1 MDTSFAS
8 SITADLSNAF
18 FYCPKDGV
26 PSIQI
31 GKPMAGDIIF
41 WLKYNDED
49 VNKCASRLIKE
60 LGRELG
66 ISNIQSA
73 KEILL
78 KFCSYAFNTID
89 ADFLSLTSL
98 DEPVSTIFSQHH
110 RNNLSALFVDH
121 IDSQKVLKPYVYT
134 IRYANTDGVHRLTNN
149 LCIYGSGQIESLL
162 GDMRAR
168 TGINFPLEALDDK
181 DLLRDPIG
189 RYKLLPDSSA
199 VLVYARSINE
209 AVEELDRLF
218 GALCA
223 TIDAPLRINQDTV
236 DCRINSF
243 DPTSITTRQIRSNL
257 PSVYEINLS
266 DEVVGNL
273 RKIFSS
279 PTKRMKSALSFIAH
293 GWTHDKR
300 ERFLNQFIALDALYG
315 TERNN
320 KASIVGGV
328 SRDACDI
335 VGIESKIKTIYELRS
350 KFVHGEISIFSNHG
364 KYPKFVDE
372 HGIDPIESLFEIVR
386 VCALNYQGVY
396 KVEQPDTVN
405 LRVPKGLVREFEKKI
420 SEYSRT

>member
-18 FYCPKDGV
+18 FYCPEDGV

-31 GKPMAGDIIF
+31 GKPVAGDIIF

-66 ISNIQSA
+66 VSNIQSA
-73 KEILL
+73 NEILL
-78 KFCSYAFNTID
+78 KFCSYAFNIID

-98 DEPVSTIFSQHH
+98 DEPVSTIFSQQHC
-110 RNNLSALFVDH
+110 NNLSALFVDY
-121 IDSQKVLKPYVYT
+121 IDSQKALKPYVYT
-134 IRYANTDGVHRLTNN
+134 IRYANTDGVHKLNNN

-162 GDMRAR
+162 GDMKVR
-168 TGINFPLEALDDK
+168 TGINFPLEALDDE
-181 DLLRDPIG
+181 DLRREPIG
-189 RYKLLPDSSA
+189 RYKLLSDSSA

-223 TIDAPLRINQDTV
+223 TIDTPLRINQETV

-243 DPTSITTRQIRSNL
+243 DSKSITTRQIRSNL

-266 DEVVGNL
+266 DEVAGNL
-273 RKIFSS
+273 QKIFSS
-279 PTKRMKSALSFIAH
+279 PPKRMNSALSFIAH

-315 TERNN
+315 TDRSN

-328 SRDACDI
+328 SRDASDI

-364 KYPKFVDE
+364 KYSKFVDE

-386 VCALNYQGVY
+386 VCAINYRGVY

-405 LRVPKGLVREFEKKI
+405 LRVPKELVREFEKKI
-420 SEYSRT
+420 SEYCRT

>member
-8 SITADLSNAF
+8 SITVDLSDAF
-18 FYCPKDGV
+18 FYCPKNGA
-26 PSIQI
+26 PSIQV
-31 GKPMAGDIIF
+31 GRPMVGDVIF
-41 WLKYNDED
+41 WLKYNDEE

-60 LGRELG
+60 LGCELG

-98 DEPVSTIFSQHH
+98 DEPVSTIFSQQH

-121 IDSQKVLKPYVYT
+121 INSQKTLKPYVYT
-134 IRYANTDGVHRLTNN
+134 IRYANTDGVHSLTNN

-162 GDMRAR
+162 GDMKAR
-168 TGINFPLEALDDK
+168 TGINLPLEALNDK
-181 DLLRDPIG
+181 DLLRVPIG

-199 VLVYARSINE
+199 VLVYARSIDE

-243 DPTSITTRQIRSNL
+243 DSKDITTCQIRSNL

-266 DEVVGNL
+266 DEVIGNL

-315 TERNN
+315 TERSN
-320 KASIVGGV
+320 KASIVRGV
-328 SRDACDI
+328 SRDASDI
-335 VGIESKIKTIYELRS
+335 AGIESKIKTIYELRS

-372 HGIDPIESLFEIVR
+372 HGIDPIESLFEILR
-386 VCALNYQGVY
+386 VCALNYRGVY
-396 KVEQPDTVN
+396 RVEQPDTVN
-405 LRVPKGLVREFEKKI
+405 LRVPKELVREFERKI
-420 SEYSRT
+420 SEYYRT

>member
-8 SITADLSNAF
+8 SITTDLSNAF

-31 GKPMAGDIIF
+31 GEFVAGDIVF
-41 WLKYNDED
+41 RLKYNDEE

-60 LGRELG
+60 LGSELG

-98 DEPVSTIFSQHH
+98 DEPVKSIFSQQH
-110 RNNLSALFVDH
+110 RNILSALFVDH
-121 IDSQKVLKPYVYT
+121 IDSQKAPKPYVYT

-149 LCIYGSGQIESLL
+149 LCIYGSGQIENLL

-168 TGINFPLEALDDK
+168 TGINFPLEELDDK
-181 DLLRDPIG
+181 NLRREPIG

-209 AVEELDRLF
+209 AVEDLDRLF

-223 TIDAPLRINQDTV
+223 TIDAPLRINQETV
-236 DCRINSF
+236 DCRINYF
-243 DPTSITTRQIRSNL
+243 DSTSITTTQIRSNL

-266 DEVVGNL
+266 DEVLGNL
-273 RKIFSS
+273 QKIFSS

-300 ERFLNQFIALDALYG
+300 ERFLNHFIALDALYSI
-315 TERNN
+315 ERSN
-320 KASIVGGV
+320 KASIIGGV
-328 SRDACDI
+328 SRDASDI
-335 VGIESKIKTIYELRS
+335 VGIKSKIKIIYELRS
-350 KFVHGEISIFSNHG
+350 KFVHGEISTFSNHG

-386 VCALNYQGVY
+386 ICVLNYQRIY

-420 SEYSRT
+420 SEYCRT

>member
-26 PSIQI
+26 SSIQI
-31 GKPMAGDIIF
+31 GKPMAGDFIF

-60 LGRELG
+60 LGHELG
-66 ISNIQSA
+66 INNIQSA

-78 KFCSYAFNTID
+78 KFCSYAFNIIS
-89 ADFLSLTSL
+89 ANFLSLTSL
-98 DEPVSTIFSQHH
+98 DKPVSTIFSQQH
-110 RNNLSALFVDH
+110 RNNLSTLFVDY
-121 IDSQKVLKPYVYT
+121 IEPQKALKPYVYT
-134 IRYANTDGVHRLTNN
+134 IRYAYTDGVHRLTNN

-162 GDMRAR
+162 GDMRMR

-181 DLLRDPIG
+181 DLLREPIG
-189 RYKLLPDSSA
+189 IYKLLTDSSA
-199 VLVYARSINE
+199 ILVYARSINE
-209 AVEELDRLF
+209 AAEELDRLF
-218 GALCA
+218 GALCT

-243 DPTSITTRQIRSNL
+243 DSTRITTSQIRSNL

-266 DEVVGNL
+266 DEVAGNL
-273 RKIFSS
+273 QKIFSS

-293 GWTHDKR
+293 GWTHDRR

-315 TERNN
+315 MERSN

-328 SRDACDI
+328 SRDASDI
-335 VGIESKIKTIYELRS
+335 VRIESKIKTIYELRS
-350 KFVHGEISIFSNHG
+350 KFVHGGISIFSDHG

-372 HGIDPIESLFEIVR
+372 HGIDPIEALFEIVR
-386 VCALNYQGVY
+386 VCTLNYRGVY

-420 SEYSRT
+420 SEYCRT

>member
-1 MDTSFAS
+1 MT
-8 SITADLSNAF
+8 
-18 FYCPKDGV
+18 
-26 PSIQI
+26 
-31 GKPMAGDIIF
+31 GDIIF
-41 WLKYNDED
+41 WLKYSDED

-60 LGRELG
+60 LGSELG

-89 ADFLSLTSL
+89 ADFLSLTSQ
-98 DEPVSTIFSQHH
+98 DEPVSTIFSQQH
-110 RNNLSALFVDH
+110 RNNLSTLFVDL

-134 IRYANTDGVHRLTNN
+134 IRHANTDGMHRLTNN

-181 DLLRDPIG
+181 DLRRNPIG

-218 GALCA
+218 GALCV
-223 TIDAPLRINQDTV
+223 TIDAPLKINQDTV

-243 DPTSITTRQIRSNL
+243 DSTSITTRQIRSNL

-266 DEVVGNL
+266 DDVVVNL

-396 KVEQPDTVN
+396 KVEQSDTVN

>member
-1 MDTSFAS
+1 
-8 SITADLSNAF
+8 
-18 FYCPKDGV
+18 
-26 PSIQI
+26 
-31 GKPMAGDIIF
+31 MAGDIIF

-168 TGINFPLEALDDK
+168 TGINFPLDK

>member
-66 ISNIQSA
+66 ISNIHSA

-98 DEPVSTIFSQHH
+98 DEPVSSIFSQQH

-121 IDSQKVLKPYVYT
+121 IDSQKVLKPYVYI
-134 IRYANTDGVHRLTNN
+134 IRHANTDGVHRLTNN

-181 DLLRDPIG
+181 DLLCVPIG

-199 VLVYARSINE
+199 VLVYAHSINE

-223 TIDAPLRINQDTV
+223 TIDAPLRINQVTV
-236 DCRINSF
+236 DCRINFF
-243 DPTSITTRQIRSNL
+243 DYTRITTRQIRSNL

-315 TERNN
+315 TERSN

-350 KFVHGEISIFSNHG
+350 KFVHGEISIFSKHG

-405 LRVPKGLVREFEKKI
+405 LRVPKGLVREFEKKM